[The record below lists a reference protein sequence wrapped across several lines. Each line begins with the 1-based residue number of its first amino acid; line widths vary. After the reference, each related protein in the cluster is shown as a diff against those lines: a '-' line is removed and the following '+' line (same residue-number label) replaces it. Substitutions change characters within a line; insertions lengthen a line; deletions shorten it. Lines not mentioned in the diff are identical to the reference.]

1 MILQSHPFKEAAMA
15 TSGAA
20 GRRPATV
27 ACAAFRP
34 KTRRAATER
43 RRPRRGEFAPIA
55 LHNKHE
61 EDSWQYM

>member
-1 MILQSHPFKEAAMA
+1 MA

-34 KTRRAATER
+34 KIRRAATER

-55 LHNKHE
+55 FHNKHE
-61 EDSWQYM
+61 EDSCQYT